1 MLLSKQCFIF
11 ETVNNI
17 IFPRIE
23 QCERDKNCI
32 AIWKKTREGGT
43 VKNIDIYIYIYR
55 SRNKINAKKK
65 RGMENEEEQKVKR
78 DGKTGVLVTRI
89 KKNGKKKIIK
99 N

>member
-43 VKNIDIYIYIYR
+43 GGEKHRYIYIYIEVETKLTR
-55 SRNKINAKKK
+55 KKK
-65 RGMENEEEQKVKR
+65 EGWKMKKSKKSNEMERQACS
-78 DGKTGVLVTRI
+78 
-89 KKNGKKKIIK
+89 
-99 N
+99 

>member
-43 VKNIDIYIYIYR
+43 VKNIDIYIYI
-55 SRNKINAKKK
+55 
-65 RGMENEEEQKVKR
+65 
-78 DGKTGVLVTRI
+78 
-89 KKNGKKKIIK
+89 
-99 N
+99 